1 MISQSD
7 LEPSDPHNGYL
18 LIAEAVT
25 YVAPE
30 TQLAPL
36 EDL

>member
-1 MISQSD
+1 MVY
-7 LEPSDPHNGYL
+7 PHNGYL

-30 TQLAPL
+30 TQLAPARGPMMAL
-36 EDL
+36 L

>member
-1 MISQSD
+1 MAY
-7 LEPSDPHNGYL
+7 PHNGYL

-25 YVAPE
+25 YVAPK
-30 TQLAPL
+30 TQRAPL